1 MKKSKF
7 RLMALMMA
15 LLLTLTSCSR
25 ESSLAPAET
34 LPPPSAPYAAP
45 TDDTGLDYERDVA
58 LYLPAKKRADDAL
71 LLAHGSAALRPDAR

>member
-45 TDDTGLDYERDVA
+45 TDATGGD
-58 LYLPAKKRADDAL
+58 
-71 LLAHGSAALRPDAR
+71 

>member
-58 LYLPAKKRADDAL
+58 LYLPREKRADDAL
-71 LLAHGSAALRPDAR
+71 LLAHGGAALRPDAR

>member
-25 ESSLAPAET
+25 EKIRMKAASAT
-34 LPPPSAPYAAP
+34 L
-45 TDDTGLDYERDVA
+45 RIC
-58 LYLPAKKRADDAL
+58 
-71 LLAHGSAALRPDAR
+71 